1 MPYDPQKHNR
11 RSIRLKEY
19 DYSSPGAYFVT
30 ICTRERE
37 CVLNDPVV
45 TGIITDVWRALPGW
59 FPAIELDEFVVMPNH
74 VHFIIWI
81 HPPDD
86 VEATLV
92 VAQDRAGASP
102 APTGG
107 ETRNVGA
114 TLAVAQEGGVAP
126 WTIPEPEKVNP
137 NPTLGNV
144 VGAFQSLVFTVY
156 LDWVQVNDPT
166 RRAKF
171 WQRNYYEHVIRNEH
185 ELQLIRRYIR
195 LNPNRWVLDRDNLD
209 NVRYLS
215 PSKTVDDY
223 VLEAL
228 IGG

>member
-1 MPYDPQKHNR
+1 
-11 RSIRLKEY
+11 
-19 DYSSPGAYFVT
+19 
-30 ICTRERE
+30 
-37 CVLNDPVV
+37 
-45 TGIITDVWRALPGW
+45 
-59 FPAIELDEFVVMPNH
+59 
-74 VHFIIWI
+74 
-81 HPPDD
+81 
-86 VEATLV
+86 
-92 VAQDRAGASP
+92 
-102 APTGG
+102 
-107 ETRNVGA
+107 
-114 TLAVAQEGGVAP
+114 
-126 WTIPEPEKVNP
+126 
-137 NPTLGNV
+137 LGNV